1 MTFVL
6 LSTISL
12 QFKYSRYGTEQPRR
26 DVSTLFNIN
35 LQKYATVVDNAEIID
50 TFLQNPYM
58 IIKSSYLT
66 IIIVIDSHFWWKGF
80 YSIRQLTLNGK
91 HSYSYYSRGKI
102 LFSYLLMH
110 HHIHCWDQHWW
121 CVSQTIEE
129 NHRHQSQYI
138 KRGIIIV
145 VINIIIDADLRC
157 FDCSY
162 SFG

>member
-1 MTFVL
+1 
-6 LSTISL
+6 
-12 QFKYSRYGTEQPRR
+12 
-26 DVSTLFNIN
+26 
-35 LQKYATVVDNAEIID
+35 
-50 TFLQNPYM
+50 M
-58 IIKSSYLT
+58 IIKIVCSIVLDLILYQIKYEHVCRSGLKGVRKYWSKYLESSYLL
-66 IIIVIDSHFWWKGF
+66 ILSFSEKMVF
-80 YSIRQLTLNGK
+80 SIGQLTLNDD
-91 HSYSYYSRGKI
+91 HSYSYHWRGKI

-110 HHIHCWDQHWW
+110 HHSHCWDQHWW

>member
-1 MTFVL
+1 MNIQKLWLHMRALRFLISSFIHFSQHHFIAIQMYEIQCL
-6 LSTISL
+6 L
-12 QFKYSRYGTEQPRR
+12 KYLRIL
-26 DVSTLFNIN
+26 LF
-35 LQKYATVVDNAEIID
+35 ID
-50 TFLQNPYM
+50 TPLVKIWLF
-58 IIKSSYLT
+58 
-66 IIIVIDSHFWWKGF
+66 
-80 YSIRQLTLNGK
+80 SIRQPTLNDK
-91 HSYSYYSRGKI
+91 HSYSYHSRGKI
-102 LFSYLLMH
+102 LFSYLVMH
-110 HHIHCWDQHWW
+110 HHGHCWDQHWW